1 MIKKDKETVLFLKR
15 KTLHDL
21 ILFCLFKVTESKE
34 RATIER
40 LVAECFLLFPNSFEL
55 KGYPKW
61 PDSKKLDRAL
71 RSLRKN
77 KLINGGSKTFFTLTK
92 KGKQEVENML
102 KELRQKKL
110 L

>member
-1 MIKKDKETVLFLKR
+1 MLKNKETVLFLKK
-15 KTLHDL
+15 KTLYSL
-21 ILFCLFKVTESKE
+21 ILFCLLKVIENKE
-34 RATIER
+34 QATIER
-40 LVAECFLLFPNSFEL
+40 LVAECFLLFPSSFEL

-71 RSLRKN
+71 RSLRN
-77 KLINGGSKTFFTLTK
+77 DKLINGDSKTFFTLTK